1 LFVFVK
7 PLCAAMGSEKQMA
20 RLLTNARRKILA
32 AACGFFALTA
42 AAAYPQSAPK
52 DLGQMSIEDL
62 STLRVTSASKKEES
76 VQRAAAAIYVITQED
91 IRRSGATNIPDLLR
105 MVPGLDIAQASGT
118 TWAVTSRGF
127 NSQDAN
133 KLLVLI
139 DGRTVYSPLV
149 SGVFW
154 EDLDVVL
161 EDVERIEVIRGPG
174 AALWGTN
181 AVNGVINIITKK
193 AGDTQGGL
201 VSAGGGNLHEG
212 FGLFQY
218 GGKAGSHG
226 YYRVFAKGFQESAM
240 ELSSGKTALDPWAL
254 VHGGIRMDW
263 TFSKH
268 DSLSVQGD
276 IHYGGASNLGTII
289 TSLTPPISIFGQ
301 QHRDLKGQDAMVL
314 WTHTFSPRSGFS
326 VQFYFDH
333 SLQAASFLTG
343 NVDTSDV
350 EFEYHFGLG
359 ARQDIIWGAGFRNI
373 HIGTEGTLT
382 GSFIPP
388 NSTENVWSSFLQDEI
403 RLIPARL
410 QLTLGLRLGE
420 TDFTGL
426 EVQPDLRLLWT
437 PSDKNSIW
445 FAASRAIHGETLTDT
460 GLRFIF
466 QAFPGPGGITEAL
479 KAFGNP
485 QVGDEQ
491 ENSFQAGYRTQVS
504 TKLELDLTGFFNVHS
519 HVRGTSI
526 GTPFIESD
534 PGGPVLIIPLI
545 FNNLVSGETHGV
557 EVGANWKPYSFWRLG
572 GGYTWLSGK
581 FRDSSAGAPPNTT
594 AAVLS
599 SPHHEFSI
607 RSYVDFPHG
616 FQMDT
621 SFYYVGQIDQGGIL
635 AYPRLDLRLAWKFKE
650 RQELSLVGQNLL
662 SPRHLEFPPQ
672 NGPFNN
678 SLMKRSVY
686 AKWTFQF

>member
-1 LFVFVK
+1 
-7 PLCAAMGSEKQMA
+7 MT
-20 RLLTNARRKILA
+20 RLQNHAVRKSLA
-32 AACGFFALTA
+32 AAVGLFALTA
-42 AAAYPQSAPK
+42 TAAYPQAAQK
-52 DLGQMSIEDL
+52 DLSQMSIEDL
-62 STLRVTSASKKEES
+62 STLRVTSVSKKEES
-76 VQRAAAAIYVITQED
+76 VQRAAAAIFVITKED
-91 IRRSGATNIPDLLR
+91 IRRSGATNVPDLLR

-118 TWAVTSRGF
+118 TWAITSRGF

-139 DGRTVYSPLV
+139 DGRNVYSPIF

-161 EDVERIEVIRGPG
+161 EDIERIEVIRGPG

-201 VSAGGGNLHEG
+201 VSVGGGNLDEG

-226 YYRVFAKGFQESAM
+226 YYRVFAKGFQDSAM
-240 ELSSGKTALDPWAL
+240 ELPNGKTGQDPWAL
-254 VHGGIRMDW
+254 SHGGFRMDW

-268 DSLSVQGD
+268 DSLSIQGD
-276 IHYGGASNLGTII
+276 IHYGGADNLGTII
-289 TSLTPPISIFGQ
+289 TSLTPLISTVGQ
-301 QHRDLKGQDAMVL
+301 QHRDLKGQDAMIK
-314 WTHTFSPRSGFS
+314 WAHTFSLRSGIS
-326 VQFYFDH
+326 VQVYFDN
-333 SLQAASFLTG
+333 SLQSSSFLTG
-343 NVDTSDV
+343 KVETADV
-350 EFEYHFGLG
+350 EFEHHFGLG
-359 ARQDIIWGAGFRNI
+359 ARQDITWGVGYRYI
-373 HIGTEGTLT
+373 RMDTTGTLV
-382 GSFIPP
+382 GSFTPARDRDSLP
-388 NSTENVWSSFLQDEI
+388 SGFVQDEI
-403 RLIPARL
+403 TLVPARL
-410 QLTLGLRLGE
+410 QMTAGLRLDDN
-420 TDFTGL
+420 DFTGL
-426 EVQPDLRLLWT
+426 EVQPDVRLLWT
-437 PSDKNSIW
+437 PSDKQSIW
-445 FAASRAIHGETLTDT
+445 LAASRAIHGASITDT

-466 QAFPGPGGITEAL
+466 QAFPGPGGITEAV

-485 QVGDEQ
+485 QVGDEA
-491 ENSFQAGYRTQVS
+491 ENSFQAGYRTQIS

-519 HVRGTSI
+519 HVRGTGM

-534 PGGPVLIIPLI
+534 PEGPVLIIPLI

-557 EVGANWKPYSFWRLG
+557 ELSANWKPFSFWRLG
-572 GGYTWLSGK
+572 GGYTWLSGQ
-581 FRDSSAGAPPNTT
+581 FRDSSPGALPNTT
-594 AAVLS
+594 ATVLS
-599 SPHHEFSI
+599 SPHQEFNI

-621 SFYYVGQIDQGGIL
+621 SFYYVGHIDQGGIL

-650 RQELSLVGQNLL
+650 RQELSVVGQNLL

-686 AKWTFQF
+686 GKWTFQF